1 MYGFGAFGGDWGG
14 FLADLVRVP
23 FADAMLLR
31 APDDLDPTAIASA
44 SDNIPDGWRTVAPH
58 LARTPGADVLV
69 LGSGA
74 RSISLYA
81 TGIALALGAASVT
94 YYDTDGRRLAIASDL
109 GAEAIEGPPPERP
122 QRRFPIVVD
131 GGASRESLA
140 CACRSTAAGGHCTHV
155 GIIYEGETPVPLLEM
170 YTAGLTLHVGRAMA
184 RADLPDVLELLAAGR
199 FDPSRITDRVLPFRD
214 AQTALL
220 EPHTKLVFARD

>member
-1 MYGFGAFGGDWGG
+1 MYGFGAFGGGWGG

-31 APDDLDPTAIASA
+31 VPPGLDPRAIASA
-44 SDNIPDGWRTVAPH
+44 SDNIPDAWRTVAPH
-58 LARTPGADVLV
+58 LSRLPGAEVLV
-69 LGSGA
+69 LGGGA

-81 TGIALALGAASVT
+81 TGIALALGARAVT
-94 YYDTDGRRLAIASDL
+94 YYDTDARRLGIASDL
-109 GAEAIEGPPPERP
+109 GADAIEGPPPGRP
-122 QRRFPIVVD
+122 EGRFPIVVD

-140 CACRSTAAGGHCTHV
+140 FASRSTSPGGHCTHV
-155 GIIYEGETPVPLLEM
+155 GIIYEPETPIPLLEM

-184 RADLPDVLELLAAGR
+184 RADLPAVLEFLAGGR
-199 FDPSRITDRVLPFRD
+199 FDPEPVTDRVLGFREAD
-214 AQTALL
+214 TALL